1 IGNLRDRWYLP
12 HCSENEFVECKAEE
26 AVEVRANSSVLDVV
40 CIPSIRRCTVG
51 HMGSSRRESGPT
63 HRFDPSGTHTHWLPA
78 IREWHSVSGTLD
90 RVFESLRSQPSHQVG
105 CTSTI
110 ELLLESEPL
119 AISQSEDRTAV
130 HEGEVFAGVQSV
142 LFPGTASRP
151 TVSVRYI
158 RRVHVSVAPELDIGS
173 F

>member
-1 IGNLRDRWYLP
+1 MYSINPAL
-12 HCSENEFVECKAEE
+12 HS
-26 AVEVRANSSVLDVV
+26 RAHRQFRGD
-40 CIPSIRRCTVG
+40 
-51 HMGSSRRESGPT
+51 SGPT
-63 HRFDPSGTHTHWLPA
+63 HRFGPSGTHTHWLPA

-90 RVFESLRSQPSHQVG
+90 RVFESLRL
-105 CTSTI
+105 

-119 AISQSEDRTAV
+119 AISQSEDQTAV

-142 LFPGTASRP
+142 LFSGTASRP
-151 TVSVRYI
+151 TVSVSYI